1 MAEPP
6 RASARG
12 RAAQAAARLAY
23 AALLGVLAPAY
34 LLKLWWRGRAEPLY
48 REAIAER
55 FGRYGD
61 APSVGCV
68 WVHAVSLGETRAA
81 SALVDA
87 LRVRRPGLRLLLTH
101 GTATGRAAGRALL
114 REGDR
119 QTWLPYDMAPVV
131 ARFLDHFRPAIGILM
146 ETEIWPVL
154 LVAARERGVP
164 MVLANARLSERSER
178 RGQRLAPLLAPAVA
192 ALDLVLA
199 QSQDDARRLRDV
211 GTARV
216 AVRGNLKFDMTP
228 DAAQLARGR
237 AWRTALGRPVVLAA
251 VTREGEEEMLLAAW
265 RAADFARSDGADA
278 DARSRIARSATALR
292 PLLLI
297 VPRHPQRFDA
307 VRAKLR
313 KRGVGFVQRSSGAP
327 PAENDRVFLLD
338 TVGELQAFYA
348 AADIAFVG
356 GTLVPVGGHN
366 LLEPALLG
374 LPILA
379 GPHTHNAPDI
389 ARLLA
394 DSGALTKVSNGDELA
409 RQVSGFLDDP
419 PRAAAVGR
427 RGRSAVEASRGAV
440 DRLIAL
446 IEPLLRSSD
455 ERPAA
460 SSASSGSR

>member
-1 MAEPP
+1 MYTLYVLLTRLALPFALAADAWQALRNP
-6 RASARG
+6 GQRG
-12 RAAQAAARLAY
+12 RVAQRLGFVTAN
-23 AALLGVLAPAY
+23 P
-34 LLKLWWRGRAEPLY
+34 RP
-48 REAIAER
+48 
-55 FGRYGD
+55 
-61 APSVGCV
+61 GCL
-68 WVHAVSLGETRAA
+68 WVHAVSVGEVQAA
-81 SALVDA
+81 AALLNA
-87 LRVRRPGLRLLLTH
+87 LRVRHPDLPITLT
-101 GTATGRAAGRALL
+101 TVTPTGAERARALF
-114 REGDR
+114 GDSVHHCY
-119 QTWLPYDMAPVV
+119 LPFDTPGAMR
-131 ARFLDHFRPAIGILM
+131 RFLDRVQPRLAVIL

-154 LVAARERGVP
+154 YRELGRRNVPLVIGS
-164 MVLANARLSERSER
+164 ARLSVRSVDRYRRVDALIRETLARDVVIGAQSEVDAERF
-178 RGQRLAPLLAPAVA
+178 LAIGAPTEHVHVTGNVK
-192 ALDLVLA
+192 LDLRIPA
-199 QSQDDARRLRDV
+199 AAIDAGHDFRRQY
-211 GTARV
+211 
-216 AVRGNLKFDMTP
+216 
-228 DAAQLARGR
+228 AA
-237 AWRTALGRPVVLAA
+237 GRPVWIAGS
-251 VTREGEEEMLLAAW
+251 THEGEEEAALAAH
-265 RAADFARSDGADA
+265 
-278 DARSRIARSATALR
+278 ATACVR
-292 PLLLI
+292 HPDALLVL

-327 PAENDRVFLLD
+327 PAEDDRIFLLD

-394 DSGALTKVSNGDELA
+394 DSGALTKVSNGEELA

-455 ERPAA
+455 ERPAG

>member
-1 MAEPP
+1 MA
-6 RASARG
+6 
-12 RAAQAAARLAY
+12 AAARRLPPSLIGPAVYTLYVLLTRLALPFAL
-23 AALLGVLAPAY
+23 AADAWQALRNPGQ
-34 LLKLWWRGRAEPLY
+34 RGRVAQRLGFVTANP
-48 REAIAER
+48 R
-55 FGRYGD
+55 
-61 APSVGCV
+61 PGCL
-68 WVHAVSLGETRAA
+68 WVHAVSVGEVQAA
-81 SALVDA
+81 AALLNA
-87 LRVRRPGLRLLLTH
+87 LRVRHPDLPITLT
-101 GTATGRAAGRALL
+101 TVTPTGAERARALF
-114 REGDR
+114 GDSVHHCY
-119 QTWLPYDMAPVV
+119 LPFDTPGAMR
-131 ARFLDHFRPAIGILM
+131 RFLDRVQPRLAVIL

-154 LVAARERGVP
+154 YRELGRRNVPLVIGS
-164 MVLANARLSERSER
+164 ARLSVRSVDRYR
-178 RGQRLAPLLAPAVA
+178 RVA
-192 ALDLVLA
+192 ALIRETLARDVVIGA
-199 QSQDDARRLRDV
+199 QSGVDAERFLAIGAQAEHVHVTGNVKLDLRIPAAAIDAGHDFRRQY
-211 GTARV
+211 
-216 AVRGNLKFDMTP
+216 
-228 DAAQLARGR
+228 AA
-237 AWRTALGRPVVLAA
+237 GRPVWIAGS
-251 VTREGEEEMLLAAW
+251 THEGEEEAALAAH
-265 RAADFARSDGADA
+265 
-278 DARSRIARSATALR
+278 ATACVR
-292 PLLLI
+292 HPDALLVL

-327 PAENDRVFLLD
+327 PAEDDRIFLLD

>member
-1 MAEPP
+1 MA
-6 RASARG
+6 
-12 RAAQAAARLAY
+12 AAARRLPPSLIGPAVYALYVLLTRLALPFAL
-23 AALLGVLAPAY
+23 AADAWQALRNPGQ
-34 LLKLWWRGRAEPLY
+34 RGRVAQRLGFVTANP
-48 REAIAER
+48 R
-55 FGRYGD
+55 
-61 APSVGCV
+61 PGCL
-68 WVHAVSLGETRAA
+68 WVHAVSVGEVQAA
-81 SALVDA
+81 AALLNA
-87 LRVRRPGLRLLLTH
+87 LRVRHPDLPITLT
-101 GTATGRAAGRALL
+101 TVTPTGAERARALF
-114 REGDR
+114 GDSVHHCY
-119 QTWLPYDMAPVV
+119 LPFDTPGAMR
-131 ARFLDHFRPAIGILM
+131 RFLDRVQPRLAVIL

-154 LVAARERGVP
+154 YRELGRRNVPLVIGS
-164 MVLANARLSERSER
+164 ARLSVRSVDRYRRVDALIRETLARDVVIGAQSEVDAERF
-178 RGQRLAPLLAPAVA
+178 LAIGAPTEHVHVTGNVK
-192 ALDLVLA
+192 LDLRIPA
-199 QSQDDARRLRDV
+199 AAIDAGHDFRRQY
-211 GTARV
+211 
-216 AVRGNLKFDMTP
+216 
-228 DAAQLARGR
+228 AA
-237 AWRTALGRPVVLAA
+237 GRPVWIAGS
-251 VTREGEEEMLLAAW
+251 THEGEEEAALAAH
-265 RAADFARSDGADA
+265 
-278 DARSRIARSATALR
+278 ATACVR
-292 PLLLI
+292 HPDALLVL

-327 PAENDRVFLLD
+327 PAEDDRIFLLD